1 MTFSAR
7 QKITSEL
14 LKVRTE
20 LLQNYNSKRGDLMAK
35 ELEVCPTAIST
46 IFVQNVVH
54 KQLLAGGVKDF
65 MMKVLG
71 N

>member
-1 MTFSAR
+1 
-7 QKITSEL
+7 
-14 LKVRTE
+14 
-20 LLQNYNSKRGDLMAK
+20 MAK

-46 IFVQNVVH
+46 IFVQNVVR